1 MFAKQALVLMGMI
14 AAVVVLLLLWARL
27 PLLPLPLPIGDDTAS
42 RIAFVAR
49 WLLLP
54 GLALFAG
61 VVGLASRRF
70 FVTDAMDG
78 TRTPESRSLEI
89 NLRYNQNTLEQVV
102 LAAIAWSGL
111 ALQLPHVRLSLIPA
125 LAVLFLTGRAIFWIG
140 YLIAPWARALGF
152 GLTFYP
158 TAIAIIWL
166 ASRMLA

>member
-1 MFAKQALVLMGMI
+1 MFGKQLLVLMGMI
-14 AAVVVLLLLWARL
+14 AAAIVVFLLWTRL
-27 PLLPLPLPIGDDTAS
+27 PLLPFPTPVGDDAAT
-42 RIAFVAR
+42 RIAFAAH

-54 GLALFAG
+54 GLALLAG
-61 VVGLASRRF
+61 VLGLASRRF
-70 FVTDAMDG
+70 FVADAIDG

-89 NLRYNQNTLEQVV
+89 NLRYNQNTVEQVI

-111 ALQLPHVRLSLIPA
+111 ALQLSHDRLTLIPA
-125 LAVLFLTGRAIFWIG
+125 LAILFLAARAIFWIG

-158 TAIAIIWL
+158 TVIAFVWL

>member
-14 AAVVVLLLLWARL
+14 AAVVVLLLVWARL
-27 PLLPLPLPIGDDTAS
+27 PQLPLLLPVGDDTAS
-42 RIAFVAR
+42 RIAFVAH

-70 FVTDAMDG
+70 FVADAMDG

-102 LAAIAWSGL
+102 LAAIAWMGL
-111 ALQLPHVRLSLIPA
+111 ALQLPHDRLSLVPA
-125 LAVLFLTGRAIFWIG
+125 LAILFLTARAMFWIG
-140 YLIAPWARALGF
+140 YLIAPWARAFGF

-158 TAIAIIWL
+158 TAFALVWL
-166 ASRMLA
+166 TTRMLA